1 LRGGLLDK
9 AHRRDE
15 ATERNCNGEKS
26 AQARQGKLGSERA
39 DVYDRNGIALGV
51 IERDR
56 NQEQY
61 SQECDH
67 QDKVSQHLFSVPL
80 GGHRLGNAMDRF
92 RSVNMVRVS
101 WHCDDWNLH

>member
-1 LRGGLLDK
+1 MAKLFFASESELIPDSSEEVNLRCERTDVLD
-9 AHRRDE
+9 
-15 ATERNCNGEKS
+15 
-26 AQARQGKLGSERA
+26 A
-39 DVYDRNGIALGV
+39 DGIALGV